1 MTMLQ
6 RLFVLILLPR
16 MQNMQ
21 NGTSRRLGSS
31 SYFEKFFTV
40 TTIAREYCTRKGKH
54 MYDHD
59 HETAYD
65 RELAAMT
72 DEKASELRRFLDAAD
87 AALKRDGLS
96 HHPRPKSLELLR
108 DFLEERDRRR
118 RPRVLH

>member
-6 RLFVLILLPR
+6 RLFVLILLPQ

-54 MYDHD
+54 MYNHN
-59 HETAYD
+59 HESAYD
-65 RELAAMT
+65 RELAAIT
-72 DEKASELRRFLDAAD
+72 DEKAAELRAFLDAAD
-87 AALKRDGLS
+87 AAPTRDGLTKHETPPLFRES
-96 HHPRPKSLELLR
+96 TQVIA
-108 DFLEERDRRR
+108 DYDARRTR
-118 RPRVLH
+118 H